1 MATLPKLAAMS
12 VRISVR
18 IFVFILLAS
27 LGGLVCKTILA
38 RDASAGRHPRGRAS
52 LT

>member
-1 MATLPKLAAMS
+1 MAELPKLAAMS

-27 LGGLVCKTILA
+27 LGGLVCKATLA
-38 RDASAGRHPRGRAS
+38 RDASAGKAPQG
-52 LT
+52 